1 MTDDQSKEPG
11 LEPDG
16 TPENDAAGADQGT
29 SRRGFAYDGSVDST
43 SYEDETDDAP
53 EPETGGSSR
62 PPVAII
68 LVALVVLI
76 AVGVGIAFLM
86 SPGTPTETAQAT
98 PTVEEIAPEG
108 SLPEG
113 SLPEQMP
120 LLTAIGSADSTEVIV
135 EVGEGGITRG
145 DFVRLYQPGSEPA
158 PLLEQLIQIELVV
171 QQASQEG
178 VVVDETEI
186 DQQVEDIKQSQ
197 AGGDDALFQEFLV
210 AVEVG
215 DEANLRRLLERDY
228 IVEQMILKHTVSEQA
243 RARHILLASN
253 GVTDT
258 TGLKAEAE
266 ALIVQ
271 LNEGADFVALA
282 AERSDDP
289 GSKDTGGELGW
300 APRGVFVPEFEEAI
314 FSMQAGEIRLVE
326 SDFGWHIIQL
336 LDAAEVRPF
345 ESADFL
351 QSMGGQQAFAES
363 FIPWI
368 EELQANAE
376 ANQLIRIIVPA
387 DQLVSLPETQ

>member
-1 MTDDQSKEPG
+1 MADDQSKEPG
-11 LEPDG
+11 FEPDG
-16 TPENDAAGADQGT
+16 TPENDAPGADQGT
-29 SRRGFAYDGSVDST
+29 SRRGFAYDGSVGST

-98 PTVEEIAPEG
+98 PTVEEVA
-108 SLPEG
+108 PEG

-135 EVGEGGITRG
+135 EVGEGVITRG
-145 DFVRLYQPGSEPA
+145 DFVRLYQPGSEPEL
-158 PLLEQLIQIELVV
+158 LLEQLIQIELVV
-171 QQASQEG
+171 QQAGQEG
-178 VVVDETEI
+178 VVIDEAAI
-186 DQQVEDIKQSQ
+186 DQQVEEIKQSQ

-215 DEANLRRLLERDY
+215 DEANLRRLLARDY

-243 RARHILLASN
+243 RARHILLASD

-289 GSKDTGGELGW
+289 GSKDAGGELGW

-351 QSMGGQQAFAES
+351 QSPGGQQAFAES

-376 ANQLIRIIVPA
+376 ANQLIRIIIPA

>member
-16 TPENDAAGADQGT
+16 TPEHDAPGADQGT
-29 SRRGFAYDGSVDST
+29 SRRGFAYDGSGRST

-86 SPGTPTETAQAT
+86 SPQTPTETAQVT
-98 PTVEEIAPEG
+98 PTVEELAPEG
-108 SLPEG
+108 LPEG
-113 SLPEQMP
+113 ALPEQMP

-135 EVGEGGITRG
+135 EVGEGVITRG

-178 VVVDETEI
+178 VVVDEAAI
-186 DQQVEDIKQSQ
+186 DQQVEEIKQSQ

-215 DEANLRRLLERDY
+215 DEANLRRLLARDY
-228 IVEQMILKHTVSEQA
+228 IVEQMILEHTVAEQA

-253 GVTDT
+253 GVTET
-258 TGLKAEAE
+258 TELKAEAE
-266 ALIVQ
+266 ALLVQ

-289 GSKDTGGELGW
+289 GSKDAGGELGW

-336 LDAAEVRPF
+336 LDEAQVRPF

-351 QSMGGQQAFAES
+351 QSTGGQQAFAES

>member
-1 MTDDQSKEPG
+1 
-11 LEPDG
+11 
-16 TPENDAAGADQGT
+16 
-29 SRRGFAYDGSVDST
+29 
-43 SYEDETDDAP
+43 
-53 EPETGGSSR
+53 
-62 PPVAII
+62 
-68 LVALVVLI
+68 
-76 AVGVGIAFLM
+76 M
-86 SPGTPTETAQAT
+86 SPGTATETAQST
-98 PTVEEIAPEG
+98 PTLEAIAPEG

-120 LLTAIGSADSTEVIV
+120 LLTALGSADSPEVIV
-135 EVGEGGITRG
+135 EIGEGGITRG
-145 DFVRLYQPGSEPA
+145 DFVRLYQPGSDPA
-158 PLLEQLIQIELVV
+158 QLLEQLIQIELVV

-178 VVVDETEI
+178 VVVDEAAI

-215 DEANLRRLLERDY
+215 DEANLRRLLARDY
-228 IVEQMILKHTVSEQA
+228 IVEQMILKHTVAEQA
-243 RARHILLASN
+243 RARHILVASN

-336 LDAAEVRPF
+336 IDAAEVRPF